1 MADHSRP
8 QPSSSSASTS
18 SQPLHH
24 SYASPAAPPQ
34 HQPPSRRR
42 ASQSSDEGRR
52 SLKSSSSISGPR
64 RSSIKAPSPH
74 RDGSSRDNVEASSS
88 TAAAMQ
94 RSASPSELPTKYTKT
109 GRISKAKKG
118 LKVHLCESCG
128 KSYTRAEHLRRHQQN
143 HSESTLQCDWP
154 GCGKTFHRT
163 DLLERHRERH
173 QDPSQDDETRRSSV
187 TSHNSTASAG
197 IVAANP
203 SAPQSVARVEAPIY
217 PVASDSAVP
226 PSTSSAQNMKQF
238 HHNAPYARAPIG
250 VEDVIGTGSM
260 FDNYRWSPPPEY
272 PVPSSDYASPGHIT
286 TQYPADFGYVPHPY
300 PAYRPRTLSNA
311 SFIDS
316 WAQPTAPRS
325 PASTAS
331 TQPFY
336 WLDVDRADQQ
346 HTSFSGSS
354 GVASYATSDTSI
366 YNYAADHHQMH
377 PSYFSTSTTASY
389 RSFDDLDSEEYRL
402 LFPPQPLGIPSIDR
416 QQMTEHLDNYWQA
429 FHPHFPIK
437 HRPTFDLATEKPL
450 CLAAMIAVGAQYS
463 SVVGARAES
472 RALHE
477 KCLKA
482 LAKREHVRLPTD
494 ARICDMQAV
503 FLVELL
509 SQFRGKRASNSL
521 SATFQG
527 MFRKLAADH
536 ASHPTASVDSLVP
549 LPPHSD
555 DLTLSRQWT
564 AWIGASEKTRLL
576 TACAI
581 LEAQATTLLIRQV
594 ADSTVPGLRLP
605 TPAPLSAW
613 DATQWAWRK
622 MLPQLSSLFPKK
634 AGAPSAAG
642 PTDGKCHDEF
652 QAAQAVWTHTSR
664 DGALGRLDSCNT
676 CSMAVRLSIHG
687 IRIASSTPLRALL
700 AVAGETWVFSE
711 KVRSDEHAAAK
722 DTVKQWTSSL
732 DNSPV
737 VDRPQQARN
746 ALREAL
752 MALRLAA
759 DTSIVDASS
768 ALSFG
773 AELVLFYASLVLWAA
788 VAAASAPR
796 IPFSLTSPIPSN
808 HHHQDAHDAVRAAQA
823 FLSNEAVCFADTIDK
838 SLLQTWCKGAES
850 VLHWVCEALSGSE
863 APGELVGGCV
873 RVIEGLKRKGWAVAW
888 F

>member
-1 MADHSRP
+1 
-8 QPSSSSASTS
+8 
-18 SQPLHH
+18 
-24 SYASPAAPPQ
+24 
-34 HQPPSRRR
+34 
-42 ASQSSDEGRR
+42 
-52 SLKSSSSISGPR
+52 
-64 RSSIKAPSPH
+64 
-74 RDGSSRDNVEASSS
+74 
-88 TAAAMQ
+88 MQ
-94 RSASPSELPTKYTKT
+94 RSASPSEAPTKYTKT

-118 LKVHLCESCG
+118 LKVHLCELCG

-173 QDPSQDDETRRSSV
+173 QDPSQHGHGDDDDDETRRSSV
-187 TSHNSTASAG
+187 TSHNSAASAG

-203 SAPQSVARVEAPIY
+203 SAPQSVARVDAPIY

-226 PSTSSAQNMKQF
+226 PSTSSAPSMKQF

-260 FDNYRWSPPPEY
+260 FENYRWSPPPEF
-272 PVPSSDYASPGHIT
+272 PVPSSDYASPGHI

-311 SFIDS
+311 SFVDS
-316 WAQPTAPRS
+316 WAQPAAPRS

-336 WLDVDRADQQ
+336 WLDVDRADQ

-366 YNYAADHHQMH
+366 YNYATDHHQMH

-437 HRPTFDLATEKPL
+437 HRPTFDLNTEKPL
-450 CLAAMIAVGAQYS
+450 CLAAMIAIGSQYS

-482 LAKREHVRLPTD
+482 LAKREHVGLPTD
-494 ARICDMQAV
+494 ARVCDMQAV

-509 SQFRGKRASNSL
+509 SQFRGKRASTNL

-527 MFRKLAADH
+527 MFRKV
-536 ASHPTASVDSLVP
+536 S
-549 LPPHSD
+549 
-555 DLTLSRQWT
+555 
-564 AWIGASEKTRLL
+564 
-576 TACAI
+576 
-581 LEAQATTLLIRQV
+581 
-594 ADSTVPGLRLP
+594 
-605 TPAPLSAW
+605 
-613 DATQWAWRK
+613 
-622 MLPQLSSLFPKK
+622 
-634 AGAPSAAG
+634 
-642 PTDGKCHDEF
+642 
-652 QAAQAVWTHTSR
+652 
-664 DGALGRLDSCNT
+664 
-676 CSMAVRLSIHG
+676 
-687 IRIASSTPLRALL
+687 
-700 AVAGETWVFSE
+700 ETWVFSE
-711 KVRSDEHAAAK
+711 KVRSDEYAAAK
-722 DTVKQWTSSL
+722 EMVQQWTSGL
-732 DNSPV
+732 DYASAA
-737 VDRPQQARN
+737 DSPQQAR
-746 ALREAL
+746 EAL
-752 MALRLAA
+752 QEALTVLRLAA
-759 DTSIVDASS
+759 ETNIVDASS

-796 IPFSLTSPIPSN
+796 IPFIFTPPVALT
-808 HHHQDAHDAVRAAQA
+808 HQHQDAHDAVRAAQF
-823 FLSNEAVCFADTIDK
+823 FLSEEAVCFADTIDK
-838 SLLQTWCKGAES
+838 PLLQTWCKGAET
-850 VLHWVCEALSGSE
+850 VLHWVCEALSGLE
-863 APGELVGGCV
+863 APE
-873 RVIEGLKRKGWAVAW
+873 RKLSRLLFCRFAHIGSHSCKYE
-888 F
+888 

>member
-1 MADHSRP
+1 
-8 QPSSSSASTS
+8 
-18 SQPLHH
+18 
-24 SYASPAAPPQ
+24 
-34 HQPPSRRR
+34 
-42 ASQSSDEGRR
+42 
-52 SLKSSSSISGPR
+52 
-64 RSSIKAPSPH
+64 
-74 RDGSSRDNVEASSS
+74 
-88 TAAAMQ
+88 MQ
-94 RSASPSELPTKYTKT
+94 RSASPSEAPTKYTKT

-118 LKVHLCESCG
+118 LKVHLCELCG

-173 QDPSQDDETRRSSV
+173 QDPSQHGHGDDDDDETRRSSV
-187 TSHNSTASAG
+187 TSHNSAASAG

-203 SAPQSVARVEAPIY
+203 SAPQSVARVDAPIY

-226 PSTSSAQNMKQF
+226 PSTSSAPSMKQF

-260 FDNYRWSPPPEY
+260 FENYRWSPPPEF
-272 PVPSSDYASPGHIT
+272 PVPSSDYASPGHI

-311 SFIDS
+311 SFVDS
-316 WAQPTAPRS
+316 WAQPAAPRS

-336 WLDVDRADQQ
+336 WLDVDRADQ

-366 YNYAADHHQMH
+366 YNYATDHHQMH

-437 HRPTFDLATEKPL
+437 HRPTFDLNTEKPL
-450 CLAAMIAVGAQYS
+450 CLAAMIAIGSQYS

-482 LAKREHVRLPTD
+482 LAKREHVGLPTD
-494 ARICDMQAV
+494 ARVCDMQAV

-509 SQFRGKRASNSL
+509 SQFRGKRASTNL

-564 AWIGASEKTRLL
+564 AWIGASERTRLL

-594 ADSTVPGLRLP
+594 ADSTVPGLSLP

-622 MLPQLSSLFPKK
+622 MLPQLSSLSLTK
-634 AGAPSAAG
+634 AGATAATH
-642 PTDGKCHDEF
+642 PPDGRCLDEF
-652 QAAQAVWTHTSR
+652 QAAQVVWTHTTRHGS
-664 DGALGRLDSCNT
+664 LESCNT
-676 CSMAVRLSIHG
+676 YSRATRLSIHG
-687 IRIASSTPLRALL
+687 IRIASATPLRALL

-711 KVRSDEHAAAK
+711 KVRSDEYAAAK
-722 DTVKQWTSSL
+722 EMVQQWTSGL
-732 DNSPV
+732 DYASAA
-737 VDRPQQARN
+737 DSPQQAR
-746 ALREAL
+746 EAL
-752 MALRLAA
+752 QEALTVLRLAA
-759 DTSIVDASS
+759 ETNIVDASS

-796 IPFSLTSPIPSN
+796 IPFIFTPPVALT
-808 HHHQDAHDAVRAAQA
+808 HQHQDAHDAVRAAQF
-823 FLSNEAVCFADTIDK
+823 FLSEEAVCFADTIDK
-838 SLLQTWCKGAES
+838 PLLQTWCKGAET
-850 VLHWVCEALSGSE
+850 VLHWVCEALSGLE

-873 RVIEGLKRKGWAVAW
+873 RVIEGLKRKGWAAAW